1 MYEKVKECFNIL
13 KDQHK
18 EDGPLREEE
27 ASFLAEIGEYSEAI
41 KPLNQAISIYS
52 ADFLED

>member
-18 EDGPLREEE
+18 EDGLLREEE

-41 KPLNQAISIYS
+41 KSLNQAISIYS